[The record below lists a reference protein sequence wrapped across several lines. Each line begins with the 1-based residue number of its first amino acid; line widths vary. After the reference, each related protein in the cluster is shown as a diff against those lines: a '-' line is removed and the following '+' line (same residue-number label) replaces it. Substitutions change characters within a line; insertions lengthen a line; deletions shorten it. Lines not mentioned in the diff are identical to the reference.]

1 MILKSS
7 VGVSQNSV
15 FFFCYSSL
23 SFSFFLY
30 IYFMLITWKRSLSV
44 FQKIFLG
51 LVSGP
56 ILETSLVRLLF
67 GGERNL
73 TVFFSLRTDRYFVV
87 FMLFFKPY
95 IFILMFG
102 VLSLRFYSFMNRWDV
117 LFLFIIYLLC
127 SFLLNAMI
135 NIGS

>member
-1 MILKSS
+1 
-7 VGVSQNSV
+7 
-15 FFFCYSSL
+15 
-23 SFSFFLY
+23 
-30 IYFMLITWKRSLSV
+30 MLITWKRSLSV